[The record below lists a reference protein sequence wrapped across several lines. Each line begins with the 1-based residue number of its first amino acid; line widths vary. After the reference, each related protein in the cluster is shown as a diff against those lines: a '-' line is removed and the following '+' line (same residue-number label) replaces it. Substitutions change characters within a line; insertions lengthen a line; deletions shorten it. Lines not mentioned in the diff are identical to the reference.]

1 MKFRKREMVCQIL
14 KNNSILTIRKDK
26 KKKKY
31 KNANA
36 EIFTKTFWRLL
47 NVLYHGLAGDRCHKQ
62 LNVSRPKENP
72 MSDIF
77 ASFFLFFSRRMT

>member
-1 MKFRKREMVCQIL
+1 MVCQIL
-14 KNNSILTIRKDK
+14 KNNSILTIRKDKK